1 MRRLRHGLSV
11 VTAAIVL
18 ASCAAVEHQR
28 GYVPDQE
35 ALQSLVVGTDTKQ
48 TVTEK
53 LGNPTVAGT
62 FNSNIWYYISSH
74 DVQTAFFASHPVDR
88 NIVAVEF
95 NNAGQVA
102 NIKRYGMADSRAVD
116 YVERETPTMGRNTSI
131 LQQIFNAVPGNIGQ
145 QAPNQDTN
153 AGGGGAPPP

>member
-1 MRRLRHGLSV
+1 LS
-11 VTAAIVL
+11 AALI
-18 ASCAAVEHQR
+18 AGCAAVENQR

-35 ALQSLVVGTDTKQ
+35 VLQTLVVGTDTKQ
-48 TVTEK
+48 TVSEK

-62 FNSNIWYYISSH
+62 FDNNIWYYISSH
-74 DVQTAFFASHPVDR
+74 DVQTAFFAPHPIDR

-102 NIKRYGMADSRAVD
+102 SIKRYGMGDSRIVD
-116 YVERETPTMGRNTSI
+116 YVDRETPTRGRDQSI

-145 QAPNQDTN
+145 PPPNQDGN